1 MKTYKAGYQSVPQL
15 LRKKVEFSNFLYFYP
30 RHSQSNPIELNC
42 SRTQSNPFRGLGST
56 IESNRTHTKKYGQA
70 NPIDRLISLL
80 LTFIKIGVRGAE
92 INNRRETTGHTRAWR
107 GIS

>member
-1 MKTYKAGYQSVPQL
+1 MNF
-15 LRKKVEFSNFLYFYP
+15 RIFSIFIPGIVN
-30 RHSQSNPIELNC
+30 R
-42 SRTQSNPFRGLGST
+42 LGST
-56 IESNRTHTKKYGQA
+56 IESNRTRTKKYGQA

-92 INNRRETTGHTRAWR
+92 INNRRVTPGHTWAWR